1 LHGKALALLT
11 AVLIASQTLM
21 ALGAQSSTCPFRL
34 RDVYWQDAGLLR
46 VVLENVGDSA
56 VENVTA
62 TLNITTMTLDEETVN
77 DSYAGTLKPG
87 QTVYFTFPVNVPAHA
102 KASYYN
108 FTLSLE
114 YTQGGSERECELPEP
129 VPVTVN
135 GVPDLTVACNT
146 TVLLAGSENVL
157 ELSEVNDGDG
167 VARRVAVSLTPLT
180 GMTVVGA
187 NSFTTDLMAPGEVW
201 NFTFTALVGSQ
212 PASLRVDVSYW
223 DQLSIL
229 YVETFILGFDVKS
242 TLETLVDVVPLNDTL
257 KPNSENAVT
266 LSVENVGEGAL
277 KNVTVA
283 LYSQTQAAVVLGSN
297 TRRIDLLDEGSSEDV
312 AFDVFVQPGV
322 CGAIPMTV
330 ALTFFDEE
338 GRYYQYSYMVG
349 YTVRGY
355 ASIKVSKTVY
365 TPAIVFPGDQ
375 FVVVELYLT
384 NVGDYYAE
392 DVEVVY
398 PEVPGLVKASYAGS
412 NEAVVPYLPVGEVA
426 SVVFMVD
433 VCEGAEP
440 GWHKVPLSVSHDG
453 LNYTVD
459 VMLTVR
465 EKARFTVSDV
475 VLSGKP
481 TPGMRGV
488 RVTMKLSNEAG
499 AEAEDVVVSVVS
511 PYITGSTVSNIGTI
525 GANSSAVAVF
535 EVDFDENTPPGTLEV
550 EVTVSW
556 TQEGRTLSQSLTVP
570 IEVYEKHSLSP
581 AVAVAVAAAVA
592 AAAGVYIALK
602 RRS

>member
-1 LHGKALALLT
+1 LHGKAFALLM
-11 AVLIASQTLM
+11 AVLIASPTLTT
-21 ALGAQSSTCPFRL
+21 LGAQNSTCPFRL
-34 RDVYWQDAGLLR
+34 RDVYWQAGTLR
-46 VVLENVGDSA
+46 VVLENVGNAA

-62 TLNITTMTLDEETVN
+62 KLDLTNMTVSEEVVN
-77 DSYAGTLKPG
+77 DSFTGTLQPG
-87 QTVYFTFPVNVPAHA
+87 QMVYFTFDVDVPDYA

-114 YTQGGSERECELPEP
+114 YIQDGSKKTCELPDAI
-129 VPVTVN
+129 PVTIN
-135 GVPDLTVACNT
+135 GAPDLSVACNT
-146 TVLLAGSENVL
+146 TKLLANVENGLRISVTN
-157 ELSEVNDGDG
+157 VGDG
-167 VARRVAVSLTPLT
+167 VARKVGVSVTSIT
-180 GMTVVGA
+180 GMTIVGV
-187 NSFTTDLMAPGEVW
+187 NSFTKDLMLPGETW
-201 NFTFTALVGSQ
+201 NVTVTVIPRGQ
-212 PASLRVDVSYW
+212 PVSLRVGVSYQ
-223 DQLSIL
+223 DQRSVASL
-229 YVETFILGFDVKS
+229 ETFIVGFDVG
-242 TLETLVDVVPLNDTL
+242 TTVENLVEVTPLNDTL
-257 KPNSENAVT
+257 TPNSENVVV
-266 LSVENVGEGAL
+266 LSVENVGEKAL
-277 KNVTVA
+277 ENVTVA
-283 LYSQTQAAVVLGSN
+283 LYSQAEAAVVLGSN
-297 TRRIDLLDEGSSEDV
+297 TRRIDLLEVGSSENV
-312 AFDVFVQPGV
+312 TFSVFIQPGV
-322 CGAIPMTV
+322 CGAIPV
-330 ALTFFDEE
+330 AVQVTFIDED
-338 GRYYQYSYMVG
+338 GRSYQQFHTVG
-349 YTVRGY
+349 YTVEGY

-392 DVEVVY
+392 NVEVIY

-440 GWHKVPLSVSHDG
+440 GWHKIPLSVSHDG

-488 RVTMKLSNEAG
+488 RITMKLSNEAG
-499 AEAEDVVVSVVS
+499 AGAEDVVVSVVS
-511 PYITGSTVSNIGTI
+511 PYVTGSTVSNIGTM